1 MKLTS
6 QELELQLHRVRQLE
20 SNVTFQ
26 FSMIAKLMDND
37 ALKLLADTPL
47 TLTTYRLMRTV
58 ETFEAISIADLGRH
72 MVTDNAQ
79 ISRAATDLA
88 SKDLVTFR
96 GDPTNKRRKLVSLSP
111 KGKALMDELT
121 PLFKARRE
129 GVEACLGE
137 QVISDLHVSF
147 AKLVQHFSD

>member
-1 MKLTS
+1 MKMTS
-6 QELELQLHRVRQLE
+6 HELELQLHRVRLLE

-37 ALKLLADTPL
+37 AMKLLADTPL

-79 ISRAATDLA
+79 ISRAATDLS

-111 KGKALMDELT
+111 NGKTLMDELT
-121 PLFKARRE
+121 PRFKARRE
-129 GVEACLGE
+129 GVEACLGN
-137 QVISDLHVSF
+137 QVITDLHVSF
-147 AKLVQHFSD
+147 AKLVKHFAD

>member
-96 GDPTNKRRKLVSLSP
+96 GDPTTSVENLYHYHP
-111 KGKALMDELT
+111 
-121 PLFKARRE
+121 KARR
-129 GVEACLGE
+129 
-137 QVISDLHVSF
+137 
-147 AKLVQHFSD
+147 